1 MHLTDRDRRLIR
13 DTLGEA
19 ALRLIQDPGL
29 PTRPPDAGDL
39 SGLTDEQLRRCLAAC
54 GVGLS
59 TALHDLRVIM
69 GQASRVMEEIATRT
83 QPIRPHSSRR
93 SSP

>member
-29 PTRPPDAGDL
+29 PTRPPQAGDL
-39 SGLTDEQLRRCLAAC
+39 SSLTDDQLRRCLAAC
-54 GVGLS
+54 GVGMS
-59 TALHDLRVIM
+59 TAMHDLRIIM
-69 GQASRVMEEIATRT
+69 AQATRIMEEISTRW
-83 QPIRPHSSRR
+83 QPERKPSRR
-93 SSP
+93 SI